1 MEENAQVSGF
11 YSIETVRY
19 QGFNEQLLSELERI
33 VYAFYQKPKV
43 QALMNFYDDLH
54 NHIFNSPSAHNL
66 DIAQFAPELIQQLYK
81 TFRERGFHGSVY
93 DMLMAIAKF
102 IDIGSL
108 NDIKLGT
115 SRVKAVNAIGWKYI
129 FQKHATNKKAHP
141 PRFEVFQP
149 DASFNVYPSWGFN
162 HLFKEQFDIFT
173 EEGYTLPAWNL
184 REGTQ
189 TFEFSYSLLQE
200 WETFHLFSLSNPNG
214 DVTCSLQKMNTKTSL
229 GNILVEWKNADK
241 YTTLFSI
248 PLPIEPIG
256 VNRVVLAYNNS
267 ILIYRDIHTI
277 NQFVFTSDIPNPLTS
292 KNLSPIALMLG
303 APLQQ
308 KAAPI
313 AMRDIAYYHTKATEQ
328 EQVFFLN

>member
-1 MEENAQVSGF
+1 M
-11 YSIETVRY
+11 
-19 QGFNEQLLSELERI
+19 
-33 VYAFYQKPKV
+33 
-43 QALMNFYDDLH
+43 
-54 NHIFNSPSAHNL
+54 
-66 DIAQFAPELIQQLYK
+66 
-81 TFRERGFHGSVY
+81 
-93 DMLMAIAKF
+93 
-102 IDIGSL
+102 
-108 NDIKLGT
+108 
-115 SRVKAVNAIGWKYI
+115 
-129 FQKHATNKKAHP
+129 
-141 PRFEVFQP
+141 
-149 DASFNVYPSWGFN
+149 
-162 HLFKEQFDIFT
+162 
-173 EEGYTLPAWNL
+173 
-184 REGTQ
+184 
-189 TFEFSYSLLQE
+189 
-200 WETFHLFSLSNPNG
+200 FSLSNPNG